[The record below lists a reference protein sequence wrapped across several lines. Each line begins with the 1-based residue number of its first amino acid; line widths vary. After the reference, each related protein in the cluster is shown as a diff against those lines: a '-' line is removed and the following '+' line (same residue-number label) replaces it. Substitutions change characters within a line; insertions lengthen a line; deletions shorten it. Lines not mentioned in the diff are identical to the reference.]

1 MIENSGRSGSLHAL
15 PLGELIAA
23 WGDVGPRSERADA
36 DPLVVD
42 CARRLAAD
50 PGGEWAPLWTF
61 GLVTMASYVAW
72 RPGEGVAGR
81 AVEALLAADDAL
93 AGRGCA
99 HEAHPFRAALERI
112 HDDGVGVLVPEL
124 RDFPAFG
131 RGARADAEHDDASW
145 CPENVAA
152 CARITADVLAPFGT
166 ADAGDRRGT
175 PGIASVI
182 PRKDADAL
190 RWLSSTLCDHPY
202 GDPALDLSRLALSLP
217 DHPSKGVQAGYV
229 AAVHASQWYAVSG
242 RITTPEALDD
252 MIEGLEKV
260 LAQLAGATCAHTPA
274 EHPEPHSDPAGAAQ
288 FGYYLRSPGGRAE
301 LAGAD
306 GRRGGLQGWLC
317 PAFLHSLADEAL
329 DELREG
335 HAELF
340 APRETDHLDEEL
352 LGADGRLALDRLA
365 RSLEDEDPSIDVDDL
380 AVWAARR
387 YQRGGISDPRERA
400 VLLRVMLWHA
410 EDPYD
415 IPYNAGTEL
424 RDALRTAVAS
434 PLDAGCPHGDHH
446 PDTGDRL
453 PSLLDHLHAPGG
465 SPAPGDDLAPEV
477 WLCPHHLAGRAQE
490 ALEELDDA
498 FGEDE

>member
-1 MIENSGRSGSLHAL
+1 MIENSGPGSLHSL
-15 PLGELIAA
+15 PLDELIAA
-23 WGDVGPRSERADA
+23 WGGVGPRSERADA

-81 AVEALLAADDAL
+81 VVEALLAADSAL
-93 AGRGCA
+93 GGGGCT

-112 HDDGVGVLVPEL
+112 DDEVGVLVPEL

-131 RGARADAEHDDASW
+131 RGETADAEHDDASW
-145 CPENVAA
+145 CPTNVAT
-152 CARITADVLAPFGT
+152 CARITADVLTPFNATGT
-166 ADAGDRRGT
+166 AGTRGT
-175 PGIASVI
+175 TDIPSVI
-182 PRKDADAL
+182 PRKDSDAL

-202 GDPALDLSRLALSLP
+202 GDPGWELSRLALSLP

-229 AAVHASQWYAVSG
+229 AAMHASQWYAVSG

-260 LAQLAGATCAHTPA
+260 LAQLAGSTCAHTPA

-288 FGYYLRSPGGRAE
+288 FGFYLRSPGGRAE
-301 LAGAD
+301 LAEGG
-306 GRRGGLQGWLC
+306 GRRGDLRGWLC
-317 PAFLHSLADEAL
+317 PAFLHSLADDAL

-335 HAELF
+335 YAELF
-340 APRETDHLDEEL
+340 APRETDHLDEEF

-365 RSLEDEDPSIDVDDL
+365 RLLDDEDPSIDVDDL

-387 YQRGGISDPRERA
+387 YMSERISDPRERA
-400 VLLRVMLWHA
+400 VLLLVMLWYA
-410 EDPYD
+410 EDPYE

-424 RDALRTAVAS
+424 RDALRTAAVS
-434 PLDAGCPHGDHH
+434 PLDAECPHGATH

-453 PSLLDHLHAPGG
+453 PSLLDHLQAPGE
-465 SPAPGDDLAPEV
+465 SPAPGDGLTPDV
-477 WLCPHHLAGRAQE
+477 WLCPHHLVERAQE

-498 FGEDE
+498 FDVDE